1 MRAARSKT
9 PDKPTKLDTHIQ
21 VLENKFKNMV
31 AKNPDLK

>member
-9 PDKPTKLDTHIQ
+9 DKLTKLDTHIQ